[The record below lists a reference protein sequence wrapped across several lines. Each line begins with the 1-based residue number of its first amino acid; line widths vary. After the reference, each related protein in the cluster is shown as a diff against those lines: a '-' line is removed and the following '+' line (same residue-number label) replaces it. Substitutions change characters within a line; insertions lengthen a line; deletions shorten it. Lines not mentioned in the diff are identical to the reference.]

1 MDTPPTYPPQSEGTQ
16 EEVPY
21 NHTGEQEAESYM
33 ATSLRVLCQ
42 KQIDLWRKDRGVE
55 GFAGNT
61 EEVRTISFAL
71 VAEILELANELGWKS
86 WKPRQVIDR
95 ERVVDEWADCL
106 AFLGTLTAY
115 IISQVGV
122 YPEELIRAYFVKL
135 RENHRRFDI
144 REWNSEVP
152 QDVGTPG

>member
-1 MDTPPTYPPQSEGTQ
+1 MA
-16 EEVPY
+16 PY
-21 NHTGEQEAESYM
+21 QYKARSNAESFM
-33 ATSLRVLCQ
+33 AASLRVLCQ
-42 KQIDLWRKDRGVE
+42 KQIELWQKDRKVE

-86 WKPRQVIDR
+86 WKPRQALDR
-95 ERVVDEWADCL
+95 ERVVDEWADCF
-106 AFLGTLTAY
+106 AFMGTLTAY

-122 YPEELIRAYFVKL
+122 YPEELIEAYFTKL
-135 RENHRRFDI
+135 NENHRRFDA
-144 REWNSEVP
+144 RDRVLEVP